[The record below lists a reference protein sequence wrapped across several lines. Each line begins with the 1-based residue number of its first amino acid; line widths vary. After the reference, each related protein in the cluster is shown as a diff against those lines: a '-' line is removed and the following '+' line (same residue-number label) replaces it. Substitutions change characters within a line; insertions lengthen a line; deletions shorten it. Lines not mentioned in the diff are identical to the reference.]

1 MGEHHLA
8 RLAEASRE
16 RHPGEGTLL
25 YEGQRFDAPTLWD
38 RILRA
43 AGGFKALGIA
53 PGERV
58 VVLMANCPEVGIAYN
73 ALWRIGAVIT
83 PVIFLLP
90 PEGIRHAL
98 LDAEASAV
106 VTTPEFVT
114 NVRAA
119 AEGVPTLRHV
129 IVAGDTDD
137 EGAIAYADLEQH
149 DPVPIT
155 DRADDDLAA
164 LMYTGGTTGRSKGV
178 MLTHENLW
186 YCGRSGHLA
195 SYIPDLN
202 RVIVPLPLAHAF
214 GLIVTVIGLH
224 STEPRDTVL
233 MRWFDAAG
241 FLQLV
246 EQERCERATLVPAML
261 QLLLQQPLEDHDLS
275 SWATINVGSAPLP
288 LEVATEFE
296 RRVPSL
302 TIYEGYGLTESGG
315 IVTTNRP
322 GARKLGTVGTPI
334 DGYEVRV
341 VDDDGNDVDAGQ
353 PGEVIF
359 RSRGTMSGY
368 WRSPEATEQ
377 TIVDG
382 WVHSGDIGVLD
393 EDGYLSIVD
402 RKKDLIIRAG
412 FNVYPRDVEDAL
424 VEHPAVA
431 MAGVVGAPDEAKG
444 EEVVA
449 FVSLAPGAQADA
461 DELVAWAREHIGG
474 YRYPREVRVI
484 DAIPLTPIGKTDRRA
499 LRARLSS

>member
-1 MGEHHLA
+1 LGEHHLA
-8 RLAEASRE
+8 RLAEASHE
-16 RHPGEGTLL
+16 RHGEQGTLL
-25 YEGQRFDAPTLWD
+25 YEGQRSDAGPLWD
-38 RILRA
+38 RVLRA
-43 AGGFKALGIA
+43 AGGFSALGIE

-90 PEGIRHAL
+90 PEGIRHVL
-98 LDAEASAV
+98 LDSEATAV
-106 VTTPEFVT
+106 VTTPEFVA

-137 EGAIAYADLEQH
+137 PGALKYAELEQH
-149 DPVPIT
+149 DPAPIT
-155 DRADDDLAA
+155 ERADDDLAA

-186 YCGRSGHLA
+186 YCGRSGDAA

-224 STEPRDTVL
+224 SREPRDTVL
-233 MRWFDAAG
+233 MRWFDAAE
-241 FLQLV
+241 FLKLL
-246 EQERCERATLVPAML
+246 EQERCQRATLVPAML
-261 QLLLQQPLEDHDLS
+261 QLLLQQPLEGHDLS

-288 LEVATEFE
+288 LEVATALE
-296 RRVPSL
+296 RRVPSV

-322 GARKLGTVGTPI
+322 DARRLGTVGTPI

-341 VDDDGNDVDAGQ
+341 VDDDGNDVPVGQ

-359 RSRGTMSGY
+359 RSRGAMSGY
-368 WRSPEATEQ
+368 WRSSDATEQ

-393 EDGYLSIVD
+393 EDGFLSIVD
-402 RKKDLIIRAG
+402 RKKDLIIRGG
-412 FNVYPRDVEDAL
+412 FNIYPRDIEDVM

-431 MAGVVGAPDEAKG
+431 VAGVVGKPDPEKG

-449 FVSLAPGAQADA
+449 FVQLSPGAEATPE
-461 DELVAWAREHIGG
+461 ELVEFGRGKLG
-474 YRYPREVRVI
+474 KYKYPREVRIIENV
-484 DAIPLTPIGKTDRRA
+484 PLTPVFKIDRKK
-499 LRARLSS
+499 LRTML